1 MATLSKNGYEVAR
14 LTRQVDT
21 PDDTLTVWERVEYS
35 VRSNRRILKKRTVRF
50 RASGGMS
57 ADTHSY
63 GWKRHGRLKIDA
75 NLDRWLQANADH
87 GFDVKRVGTMP
98 EFPRRQVSPVDAAQL
113 SLFPKVGAA

>member
-14 LTRQVDT
+14 LTKQVDT

-35 VRSNRRILKKRTVRF
+35 VRSNRRILVKRVVRF
-50 RASGGMS
+50 RGN
-57 ADTHSY
+57 DNHVQTY
-63 GWKRHGRLKIDA
+63 PWKRHGRLKIDA
-75 NLDRWLQANADH
+75 NLDRWLQAHADH

-98 EFPRRQVSPVDAAQL
+98 EFPRPKVSPVDAAQL